1 MLIGRLPNSR
11 FKLLHIFW
19 IVITVLMATII
30 MLVFVKSLLQ
40 HLAFAAVVSFLTSPV
55 LAIINYVLMS
65 GENVPEKD
73 RPGTVLKVLSLVGIL
88 FFSLMALGYLYV
100 TFIYDGA

>member
-40 HLAFAAVVSFLTSPV
+40 LLAFAAVVSFLTSPV
-55 LAIINYVLMS
+55 LAVVNYVVMS
-65 GENVPEKD
+65 GKNVPEKD
-73 RPGTVLKVLSLVGIL
+73 RPGPILKR
-88 FFSLMALGYLYV
+88 
-100 TFIYDGA
+100 

>member
-11 FKLLHIFW
+11 FKLLHIFR

-40 HLAFAAVVSFLTSPV
+40 HLAFAAVRYAGKQRLTACYDQRELTRKDVRELLEELAREAIPV
-55 LAIINYVLMS
+55 
-65 GENVPEKD
+65 PD
-73 RPGTVLKVLSLVGIL
+73 
-88 FFSLMALGYLYV
+88 
-100 TFIYDGA
+100 

>member
-1 MLIGRLPNSR
+1 MT
-11 FKLLHIFW
+11 KYADKKVALL
-19 IVITVLMATII
+19 TLNRPKA
-30 MLVFVKSLLQ
+30 LNALNDPLVKSLLQ

-55 LAIINYVLMS
+55 LAIINYVVMS

-73 RPGTVLKVLSLVGIL
+73 RLGTVLKVLSLVGIL

>member
-1 MLIGRLPNSR
+1 MLIGRLPNSL
-11 FKLLHIFW
+11 FKLLHIFR

-40 HLAFAAVVSFLTSPV
+40 LLVFAAVVSFLTSPV
-55 LAIINYVLMS
+55 LAIINYVVMS

-73 RPGTVLKVLSLVGIL
+73 RAGTVLIVLSLVGIL